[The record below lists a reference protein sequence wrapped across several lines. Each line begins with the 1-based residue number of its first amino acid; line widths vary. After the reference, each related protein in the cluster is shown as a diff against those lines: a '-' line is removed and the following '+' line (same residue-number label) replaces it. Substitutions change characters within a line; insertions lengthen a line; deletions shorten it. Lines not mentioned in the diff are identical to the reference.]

1 MTIILI
7 LFFVSVVAYAIY
19 TNRLINQQQKTID
32 KLVERDHENVTD
44 YNKLLESSKEMSKSN
59 QTMQFNYDLILD
71 MVGVDVSG
79 DITEMVDSIGNAVE
93 RSGLE
98 PHSISNH
105 GRELVVKA
113 NEDGL
118 ISDELMEQYLSMKWR

>member
-1 MTIILI
+1 MIIILI
-7 LFFVSVVAYAIY
+7 LFFVAIVAYGIY
-19 TNRLINQQQKTID
+19 TNRLINQQQETID
-32 KLVERDHENVTD
+32 KLVERDHENVTG

-59 QTMQFNYDLILD
+59 QTMKFNYELILD

-79 DITEMVDSIGNAVE
+79 EVTDMVESIGNAVE

>member
-32 KLVERDHENVTD
+32 KLVEIDHENVTD
-44 YNKLLESSKEMSKSN
+44 YNKLLENSKQMSKSN
-59 QTMQFNYDLILD
+59 QTMKFNYELILD

-79 DITEMVDSIGNAVE
+79 EVTDMVESIGNAVE

>member
-1 MTIILI
+1 MIIILI
-7 LFFVSVVAYAIY
+7 LFFVFVVAYAIY
-19 TNRLINQQQKTID
+19 TNHLINQQQKTID

-59 QTMQFNYDLILD
+59 QTMKFNYELILD

-79 DITEMVDSIGNAVE
+79 EVTDMVESIGNAVE
-93 RSGLE
+93 QSGLE

>member
-19 TNRLINQQQKTID
+19 TNHLINQQQKTID

-44 YNKLLESSKEMSKSN
+44 YNELLKSSNEISKTS
-59 QTMQFNYDLILD
+59 QLMQFNYELILD

-79 DITEMVDSIGNAVE
+79 EVTDMVESIGDAVE

>member
-44 YNKLLESSKEMSKSN
+44 YNKLLKDSN
-59 QTMQFNYDLILD
+59 DISETSQLMKFNYELILD

-79 DITEMVDSIGNAVE
+79 EVTDMVENIGNAVE

>member
-44 YNKLLESSKEMSKSN
+44 YNKLLENSKEMSKSN
-59 QTMQFNYDLILD
+59 QTMKFNYELILD

-79 DITEMVDSIGNAVE
+79 EVTDMVESIGNAVE
-93 RSGLE
+93 QSGLE

>member
-1 MTIILI
+1 MIIILI
-7 LFFVSVVAYAIY
+7 LFFVFVVAYAIY
-19 TNRLINQQQKTID
+19 TNHLINQQQKTID

-59 QTMQFNYDLILD
+59 QTMKFNYELILD

-79 DITEMVDSIGNAVE
+79 EVTDMVESIGNAVE

>member
-7 LFFVSVVAYAIY
+7 LFFVSVFAYAIY

-44 YNKLLESSKEMSKSN
+44 YNELLKSSNEISKTS
-59 QTMQFNYDLILD
+59 QLMQFNYELILD

-79 DITEMVDSIGNAVE
+79 EVTDMVESIGDAVE

>member
-7 LFFVSVVAYAIY
+7 LFFVSVVTYAIY

-44 YNKLLESSKEMSKSN
+44 YNKLLKDSN
-59 QTMQFNYDLILD
+59 DISETSQLMKFNYELILD

-79 DITEMVDSIGNAVE
+79 EVTDMVENIGNAVE

>member
-1 MTIILI
+1 MTTILI
-7 LFFVSVVAYAIY
+7 LFFVAVVAYAIY
-19 TNRLINQQQKTID
+19 TNRLINQQQKTIN
-32 KLVERDHENVTD
+32 KLVERDHENVID
-44 YNKLLESSKEMSKSN
+44 YNKLLESSKQMSKSN
-59 QTMQFNYDLILD
+59 QTMKFNYELILD

-79 DITEMVDSIGNAVE
+79 EVTDMVESIGNAVE

>member
-1 MTIILI
+1 MIIILI
-7 LFFVSVVAYAIY
+7 LFFVAVVAYAIY

-32 KLVERDHENVTD
+32 KLAERDHENVTD
-44 YNKLLESSKEMSKSN
+44 YNKLLKNSHEMSKN
-59 QTMQFNYDLILD
+59 NRAMQFNYELILD

-79 DITEMVDSIGNAVE
+79 EVTDMVESIGNAVE
-93 RSGLE
+93 RSGLK

-118 ISDELMEQYLSMKWR
+118 ISDELMEKYLSMKWR

>member
-1 MTIILI
+1 MTTILI
-7 LFFVSVVAYAIY
+7 LFFVAVVAYAIY

-32 KLVERDHENVTD
+32 KLVERDHENVID
-44 YNKLLESSKEMSKSN
+44 YNKLLESSKQMSKSN
-59 QTMQFNYDLILD
+59 QTMKFNYELILD

-79 DITEMVDSIGNAVE
+79 EVTDMVESIGNAVE

>member
-32 KLVERDHENVTD
+32 KLVERDHENVTE

-59 QTMQFNYDLILD
+59 QTMKFNYELILD
-71 MVGVDVSG
+71 MVGVDVYG
-79 DITEMVDSIGNAVE
+79 EVTDMVESIGNAVE

>member
-1 MTIILI
+1 MTTILI
-7 LFFVSVVAYAIY
+7 LFFVAVVAYGIY

-44 YNKLLESSKEMSKSN
+44 YNKLLKDSN
-59 QTMQFNYDLILD
+59 DISETSQLMKFNYELILD

-79 DITEMVDSIGNAVE
+79 EVTDMVESIGNVVE

>member
-44 YNKLLESSKEMSKSN
+44 YNKLLENSKQMSKSN
-59 QTMQFNYDLILD
+59 QTMKFNYELILD

-79 DITEMVDSIGNAVE
+79 EVTDMVESIGNAVE

>member
-59 QTMQFNYDLILD
+59 QTMKFNYELILD

-79 DITEMVDSIGNAVE
+79 EVTDIVESIGNAVE
-93 RSGLE
+93 QSGLE

-118 ISDELMEQYLSMKWR
+118 ISDELMEQYLSIKWR

>member
-59 QTMQFNYDLILD
+59 QTMKFNYELILD

-79 DITEMVDSIGNAVE
+79 EVTDMVESIGNAVE

>member
-1 MTIILI
+1 MTTILI
-7 LFFVSVVAYAIY
+7 LFFVAVVAYGIY

-44 YNKLLESSKEMSKSN
+44 YNKLLENSKQMSKSN
-59 QTMQFNYDLILD
+59 QTMKFNYELILD

-79 DITEMVDSIGNAVE
+79 EVTGMVESIGNAVE

>member
-59 QTMQFNYDLILD
+59 QTMKFNYELILD

-79 DITEMVDSIGNAVE
+79 EVTDMVESIGNAVE
-93 RSGLE
+93 QSGLE

>member
-1 MTIILI
+1 MIIILI
-7 LFFVSVVAYAIY
+7 LFFVATVAYGIY
-19 TNRLINQQQKTID
+19 TNRLINQQQETID
-32 KLVERDHENVTD
+32 KLAERDHENVTG
-44 YNKLLESSKEMSKSN
+44 YNKLLESSKQMSKSN
-59 QTMQFNYDLILD
+59 QTMKFNYELILD

-79 DITEMVDSIGNAVE
+79 EVTDMVESIGNAVE
-93 RSGLE
+93 QSGLE

>member
-19 TNRLINQQQKTID
+19 TNRLINRQQKTID

-59 QTMQFNYDLILD
+59 QTMKFNYELILD

-79 DITEMVDSIGNAVE
+79 EVTDMVESIGNAVE

>member
-44 YNKLLESSKEMSKSN
+44 YNKLLENSKQMSKSN
-59 QTMQFNYDLILD
+59 QTMKFNYELILD

-79 DITEMVDSIGNAVE
+79 EVTGMVESIGNAVE

>member
-19 TNRLINQQQKTID
+19 TNRLINRQQKTID

-59 QTMQFNYDLILD
+59 QTMKFNYELILD

-79 DITEMVDSIGNAVE
+79 EVTDMVESIGNAVE
-93 RSGLE
+93 QSGLE

>member
-59 QTMQFNYDLILD
+59 QTMKFNYELILD
-71 MVGVDVSG
+71 MVGVDVYG
-79 DITEMVDSIGNAVE
+79 EVTDMVESIGNAVE

>member
-59 QTMQFNYDLILD
+59 QTMKFNYELILY

-79 DITEMVDSIGNAVE
+79 EVTDMVESIGNAVE
-93 RSGLE
+93 QSGLE